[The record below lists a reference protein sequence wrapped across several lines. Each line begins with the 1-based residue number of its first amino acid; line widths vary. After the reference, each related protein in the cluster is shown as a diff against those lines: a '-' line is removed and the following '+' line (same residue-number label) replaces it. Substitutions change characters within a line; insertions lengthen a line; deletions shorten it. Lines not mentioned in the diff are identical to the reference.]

1 MAFFIPSHSAEE
13 SDHFDRSGK
22 YLFLRKNDSSEDSG
36 SLPAMRW
43 SLFCDQIG
51 SSEGERLHLA
61 RSRQVG
67 RWCSGQRLP
76 AMSLAWSSSGHMR
89 GQGRNGSGCRMR
101 GAGSGNPS
109 GQIHRD
115 RSRCSCSEVLPSDP
129 DSTSSTADHESGRR
143 YILMREEQLSD
154 WKQPGHRRRQ
164 KDQAQADSELTRLQ
178 DLQTLWLIWNILIW
192 SSRIWIKPK

>member
-1 MAFFIPSHSAEE
+1 
-13 SDHFDRSGK
+13 
-22 YLFLRKNDSSEDSG
+22 
-36 SLPAMRW
+36 
-43 SLFCDQIG
+43 
-51 SSEGERLHLA
+51 
-61 RSRQVG
+61 
-67 RWCSGQRLP
+67 
-76 AMSLAWSSSGHMR
+76 MR

-164 KDQAQADSELTRLQ
+164 KDQAFLPGSRLPFSKYKTGEDSEKHWDSQHDTVPRSRGKTPESAVWTCRAR
-178 DLQTLWLIWNILIW
+178 DARNIRRKDPPGRP
-192 SSRIWIKPK
+192 SSGIRCVRSVLHKRAWFLRQA